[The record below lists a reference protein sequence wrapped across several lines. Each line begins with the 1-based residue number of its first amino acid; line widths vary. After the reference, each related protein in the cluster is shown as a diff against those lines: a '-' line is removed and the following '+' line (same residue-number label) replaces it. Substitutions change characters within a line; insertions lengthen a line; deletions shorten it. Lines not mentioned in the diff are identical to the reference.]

1 MALTFRLPELTDKR
15 IIGDY
20 VREHFEHGEQSISA
34 SIHLLNMDFED
45 WVYYVHSLQS
55 EGADGWGR
63 SHLLLCFDED
73 RLVGLMNV
81 RYEMREDL
89 RDIFGNIG
97 YGVRPTERRKGYA
110 TQMLKYGLGLCESHG
125 CKTAILGCIEENI
138 ASQRTMIRNG
148 GQLIRKGSGYK
159 PDKVNLYYKFT
170 LNKPEP
176 VPELWDLYD
185 KNKQITGKTH
195 VRGVWPI
202 PDGYY
207 HLIVHAWIRNSKG
220 EYLISQRA
228 STRPAYPL
236 MFETVGG
243 SVIQGEDSLTS
254 VLREI
259 KEEVGLD
266 LSPDSGRLVR
276 SQIRDRIGDLECRDI
291 VDDWLFI
298 YDGEVDLNNS
308 TTDEV
313 TQIQWMSV
321 DDIEQLFD
329 SKKFVPTLSYFFT
342 DISTV

>member
-1 MALTFRLPELTDKR
+1 M
-15 IIGDY
+15 
-20 VREHFEHGEQSISA
+20 
-34 SIHLLNMDFED
+34 
-45 WVYYVHSLQS
+45 
-55 EGADGWGR
+55 
-63 SHLLLCFDED
+63 
-73 RLVGLMNV
+73 
-81 RYEMREDL
+81 
-89 RDIFGNIG
+89 
-97 YGVRPTERRKGYA
+97 
-110 TQMLKYGLGLCESHG
+110 
-125 CKTAILGCIEENI
+125 
-138 ASQRTMIRNG
+138 
-148 GQLIRKGSGYK
+148 
-159 PDKVNLYYKFT
+159 
-170 LNKPEP
+170 
-176 VPELWDLYD
+176 
-185 KNKQITGKTH
+185 
-195 VRGVWPI
+195 
-202 PDGYY
+202 
-207 HLIVHAWIRNSKG
+207 
-220 EYLISQRA
+220 ISQRA

-266 LSPDSGRLVR
+266 LPPDSGRLVR

-329 SKKFVPTLSYFFT
+329 SKKFVPTLNYFFT